1 MKNEII
7 SKSGDDYI
15 KIEDFVINKYLFII
29 KLIENNDIIIECIN
43 TTNYSKF
50 YQVKLAYF
58 QLSFQFN
65 NNNPNEIYEKILSS
79 LKQAIIKEDEF
90 NNELEITILLNGKF
104 NILMSEKRENSHIMQ
119 IIQKNNEKEKCDL
132 IKENNNNKIIINEKN
147 DLINEL
153 NKVKKEKDDLGKNYD
168 DLSAINAKLY
178 QDNEELNYN
187 NEILKKNSQDLNN
200 KYDQLLKENEELM
213 NNNEILKKN
222 SQDLNNKYNQLL
234 KENEELKK
242 KLKNEINNQF
252 FINMDSISS
261 HGTFIDTLNSTTE
274 DNNLKILDL
283 SYRNEGNQ
291 LLENL
296 TIRKFDNLEELKLS
310 TNGITDINLLGKMKL
325 EKLKSLH
332 LYYNF
337 IKDLTPLTTINLDQ
351 LKKLYLNNNNISD
364 ITPLKNVN
372 CLNLEDL
379 NLHNNHINDITPL
392 SEVKFKNLVK
402 LTLHKN
408 NIRDI
413 SILKFVKFENLKKL
427 SLYEN
432 KIRDISVFNKVNFPK
447 LDTLWLYKND
457 FSYDKNN
464 SIIQSLKGSISN
476 FL

>member
-79 LKQAIIKEDEF
+79 LKQAQIKEDEF

-178 QDNEELNYN
+178 QDNEELTY
-187 NEILKKNSQDLNN
+187 
-200 KYDQLLKENEELM
+200 
-213 NNNEILKKN
+213 NNEILKKN

>member
-200 KYDQLLKENEELM
+200 KY
-213 NNNEILKKN
+213 
-222 SQDLNNKYNQLL
+222 NQLL

-261 HGTFIDTLNSTTE
+261 HGTFIDTLNS
-274 DNNLKILDL
+274 
-283 SYRNEGNQ
+283 RW
-291 LLENL
+291 
-296 TIRKFDNLEELKLS
+296 
-310 TNGITDINLLGKMKL
+310 
-325 EKLKSLH
+325 
-332 LYYNF
+332 
-337 IKDLTPLTTINLDQ
+337 
-351 LKKLYLNNNNISD
+351 KLYSIKRISR
-364 ITPLKNVN
+364 IRTIEVYQIGSHCIEVFQPTHIEIAHPL
-372 CLNLEDL
+372 
-379 NLHNNHINDITPL
+379 I
-392 SEVKFKNLVK
+392 
-402 LTLHKN
+402 
-408 NIRDI
+408 
-413 SILKFVKFENLKKL
+413 
-427 SLYEN
+427 
-432 KIRDISVFNKVNFPK
+432 
-447 LDTLWLYKND
+447 DTE
-457 FSYDKNN
+457 
-464 SIIQSLKGSISN
+464 
-476 FL
+476 

>member
-178 QDNEELNYN
+178 QDNEELNY
-187 NEILKKNSQDLNN
+187 
-200 KYDQLLKENEELM
+200 
-213 NNNEILKKN
+213 NNEILKKN